1 MPIPVQCRFQRDR
14 NLRQKKEALMKTDH
28 VLTVDE
34 YLDECCVA
42 PKHISPPAGN
52 ARHIAITTLNHVD
65 PEAASH
71 GSRCD
76 RWGHPCP
83 NGHTQKSEVVP
94 QSSSNEAT

>member
-1 MPIPVQCRFQRDR
+1 
-14 NLRQKKEALMKTDH
+14 MKTDH

-42 PKHISPPAGN
+42 PRHISPPVGN

-65 PEAASH
+65 REAANH

-76 RWGHPCP
+76 RWGHP
-83 NGHTQKSEVVP
+83 HTDCRERKSETVP
-94 QSSSNEAT
+94 QSSKEAS